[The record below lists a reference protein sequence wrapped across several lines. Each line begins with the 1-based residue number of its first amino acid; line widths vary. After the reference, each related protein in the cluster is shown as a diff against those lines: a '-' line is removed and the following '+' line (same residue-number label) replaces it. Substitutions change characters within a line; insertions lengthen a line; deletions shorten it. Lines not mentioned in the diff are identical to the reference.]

1 MNIHSLKSGSDSS
14 AIKFAKVSVIGLGYV
29 GLPAATMF
37 ARAGL
42 EVIGVDVDKALVE
55 TINRGRTPIVEPD
68 LEEALKVEIASGR
81 LVARVQVEAA
91 DAFVI
96 AVPTP
101 FYHDGTYSPDLSYI
115 EASAR
120 ALAPVLKPGNLVVLE
135 STSPVGTMRHIIDV
149 IRHLRPDL
157 RLPKDDQEGEVFFAY
172 SPERVIP
179 GNTMKEIVHN
189 DRVIGGVTP
198 QATKMAATLYGTFV
212 RGECLLT
219 DDKTAE
225 MVKLAE
231 NTFRDVNIA
240 LANELSL
247 ICDRFDIDAW
257 EMIDLANRHPRV
269 SILAPGPGVG
279 GHCISVDPWF
289 IVSGAPDLTRL
300 IKTAREVN
308 DAKPVSVIR
317 RVKEI
322 MASRPNAKVACLG
335 LSYKPDIDDFR
346 ESPALQI
353 TLKLSAFWPGRVVAV
368 DPYREALVARDLRAG
383 ALTFMDYQAAITECE
398 IIVALVGHEQFKAA
412 PKPSKKV
419 LVDTI
424 GLWRKRT

>member
-1 MNIHSLKSGSDSS
+1 MNIHQGT
-14 AIKFAKVSVIGLGYV
+14 AGREIRFAKVAVIGLGYV

-42 EVIGVDVDKALVE
+42 EVVGVDIDEALVA
-55 TINRGRTPIVEPD
+55 TINSGKAPIVEPD
-68 LEEALKVEIASGR
+68 LESAIREQIESGR
-81 LVARVQVEAA
+81 LVASTSIQPA

-115 EASAR
+115 EAAVR
-120 ALAPVLKPGNLVVLE
+120 ALAPVLRPGNLVVLE
-135 STSPVGTMRHIIDV
+135 STSPVGTMQHLIEV
-149 IRHLRPDL
+149 IGHLRRDL
-157 RLPKDDQEGEVFFAY
+157 RLPRGEQEGDVFFAY

-179 GNTMKEIVHN
+179 GSTMTEIVNN

-198 QATKMAATLYGTFV
+198 HATRMAAALYATFV

-219 DDKTAE
+219 NDKTAE

-247 ICDRFDIDAW
+247 ICDRHGINAW
-257 EMIDLANRHPRV
+257 DMIELANRHPRV
-269 SILAPGPGVG
+269 SILSPGPGVG

-289 IVSGAPDLTRL
+289 IVSGAPDLSRL

-308 DAKPVSVIR
+308 DGKPISVIR
-317 RVKEI
+317 AVKEA
-322 MASRPNAKVACLG
+322 MAAKPDAKVACLG

-368 DPYREALVARDLRAG
+368 DPRRDALLQKDHRAH
-383 ALTFMDYQAAITECE
+383 ALTFMEYDTAVKECD
-398 IIVALVGHEQFKAA
+398 IIVALVGHREFKTAGR
-412 PKPSKKV
+412 PVGKTV
-419 LVDTI
+419 VDSI
-424 GLWRKRT
+424 GLWR

>member
-1 MNIHSLKSGSDSS
+1 MKIHQTTKDTK
-14 AIKFAKVSVIGLGYV
+14 IQFARIAVIGLGYV

-42 EVIGVDVDKALVE
+42 EVVGVDIDEALVDI
-55 TINRGRTPIVEPD
+55 INSGKTPIVEPD
-68 LEEALKVEIASGR
+68 LESAIKEQVDSGR
-81 LVARVQVEAA
+81 LVASTSVRPA

-101 FYHDGTYSPDLSYI
+101 FYHDGTYSPDLSYV
-115 EASAR
+115 EAAVR
-120 ALAPVLKPGNLVVLE
+120 ALAPILRPGNLVVLE
-135 STSPVGTMRHIIDV
+135 STSPVGTMQHLIEV
-149 IRHLRPDL
+149 ISHLRPDL
-157 RLPKDDQEGEVFFAY
+157 RLPQRGQEGDVFFAY

-179 GNTMKEIVHN
+179 GNTMREMVHN

-198 QATKMAATLYGTFV
+198 RATEMATALYATFV
-212 RGECLLT
+212 QGECLLT

-247 ICDRFDIDAW
+247 ICDRYGINAW
-257 EMIDLANRHPRV
+257 DMIEIANRHPRV
-269 SILAPGPGVG
+269 SILSPGPGVG

-289 IVSGAPDLTRL
+289 IVSGAPDLSRL

-317 RVKEI
+317 AVKEV
-322 MASRPNAKVACLG
+322 MAANPHAKVACLG

-368 DPYREALVARDLRAG
+368 DPCRDALVQRDHRAR
-383 ALTFMDYQAAITECE
+383 ALTFMEYDEAVKECD
-398 IIVALVGHEQFKAA
+398 IIVALVGHREFKAIGRPA
-412 PKPSKKV
+412 GKTV
-419 LVDTI
+419 VDAI
-424 GLWRKRT
+424 GLWR